1 MCIFCMIS
9 NHEIPSQIVYEN
21 DKVIAFLDL
30 SQATRGHTLVVP
42 KKHFKN
48 IYELDEEYGRAVMD
62 AVRLVSNKLKKALN
76 PIGLNLI
83 NNNERPLQSVD
94 HFHIHLL
101 PRYEN
106 DDFVVNFKDHSKQ
119 VNLEEILAD
128 INK

>member
-1 MCIFCMIS
+1 MCVFCMIS
-9 NHEIPSQIVYEN
+9 NHEIPSHIVYEN

-30 SQATRGHTLVVP
+30 TQATRGHTLVVP

-48 IYELDEEYGRAVMD
+48 IFELDEEYGKAVMD
-62 AVRLVSNKLKKALN
+62 AVRFVSNKLKKALN

-94 HFHIHLL
+94 HFHIHLI

-106 DDFVVNFKDHSKQ
+106 DDFDIDFKDHSKE
-119 VNLEEILAD
+119 VNLSEILAD

>member
-106 DDFVVNFKDHSKQ
+106 DDFVVNFKDHSKE